1 MSYKFSLYI
10 SIVTILFAS
19 CGNKEAPI
27 KPETKSMT
35 EAVYASGEIIPAG
48 NYKLYSL
55 VDGVLMKKLVAE
67 GDMITNGQTLFE
79 LDADVQEFRRAN
91 SQQSYN
97 TASQNFGPLLDEL
110 SLQVQS
116 AENRYRQ
123 DSLNF
128 IRYDNLRKSDAI
140 AMIEF
145 DKAKLL
151 LQNSRNEY
159 LLLKKRYVR
168 TKNQLSLELNNART
182 QLNINESDRSKY
194 NIKALD
200 GGKVYEIYKENGELI
215 RRYEPVA
222 MIGNSKQMEIKMMV
236 EEEDISKIKIGQ
248 EVVIKIDGFADK
260 VYKATV
266 KSIYPS
272 ISKQEQAF
280 RVDALLIDAPTNIY
294 PGQSVEANI
303 IINQKKDIL
312 CVPKNYIQGKDTVWV
327 MKNNEKTA
335 IKIEAGISDIEWVEI
350 LSGINKND
358 ELVKPPKK

>member
-1 MSYKFSLYI
+1 MSYKNPFYI
-10 SIVTILFAS
+10 ALVALFIAS
-19 CGNKEAPI
+19 CGSKETPI

-55 VDGVLMKKLVAE
+55 VDGVLMKKLIAE
-67 GDMITNGQTLFE
+67 GDLITAGQTLFE

-97 TASQNFGPLLDEL
+97 TAEQNYGPLLDEL
-110 SLQVQS
+110 SLQMQS
-116 AENRYRQ
+116 AENRYKQ
-123 DSLNF
+123 DSINF
-128 IRYDNLRKSDAI
+128 IRYDNLRKNDAI
-140 AMIEF
+140 AAIEF

-159 LLLKKRYVR
+159 LLIKKRYTR
-168 TKNQLSLELNNART
+168 TKNQLSLELNNAKT
-182 QLNINESDRSKY
+182 LLNINESDRSKY

-222 MIGNSKQMEIKMMV
+222 MIGNPKQMEIKMMV

-248 EVVIKIDGFADK
+248 EVVIKIDGFTDK
-260 VYKATV
+260 VYKAKV

-272 ISKQEQAF
+272 INKQEQAF
-280 RVDALLIDAPTNIY
+280 RVDAILTDAPENIY

-303 IINQKKDIL
+303 ILNQKKDVL

-335 IKIEAGISDIEWVEI
+335 VKINPGISDIEWVEI